1 MATIDDLEVKQL
13 ENHFIAGGFLDAF
26 TDILGNPQPPPE
38 FQPFELNLTD
48 EIANSRVV
56 MIRTTGNLNSGNR
69 TFFKSVPM
77 VVVVVGLALPSDSII
92 VNGLAIDMEKYLVES
107 YRDSACLANIESS
120 GVTGPFILPDGRR
133 AYEIN
138 IQAMFNI

>member
-1 MATIDDLEVKQL
+1 MATIDDLEVRQL
-13 ENHFIAGGFLDAF
+13 ENHFIAGGFLASF
-26 TDILGNPQPPPE
+26 TDILGNPQPAPT

-48 EIANSRVV
+48 ELGNSRVV

-77 VVVVVGLALPSDSII
+77 VIVVVGLAIQTDSII
-92 VNGLAIDMEKYLVES
+92 ANGLAIDMEKYLVDS
-107 YRDSACLANIESS
+107 YHDSACLANIESS
-120 GVTGPFILPDGRR
+120 GVVGPFILPDGRR